1 MTAKSDSTPYG
12 VIYCIT
18 NKVNGKKYIG
28 QTTGTVA
35 YRWSKHCGTG
45 KQCRVLSAAIGKHGK
60 EAFDVIQIDSAAS
73 KQELDEKEIAHI
85 AAFRSND
92 RDIGYNIAPG
102 GAIGKHA
109 KETCELISKA
119 LTGKPL
125 TAAHCVKLSESH
137 MGIKRSAESCAKQ
150 SATATGT
157 KRPKTAEQIAKFV
170 ATVTGKKRGPMS
182 EAHKA
187 KIGAANKGKIRGPHS
202 EEHKQKRSLKMIGKP
217 KNWSPEGRERT
228 LAASRA
234 YWAQYRLEKAA
245 QI

>member
-1 MTAKSDSTPYG
+1 MTAKSDSKPYG
-12 VIYCIT
+12 LIYCIK
-18 NKVNGKKYIG
+18 NKESGKIYIG
-28 QTTGTVA
+28 QTTGTIQ

-45 KQCRVLSAAIGKHGK
+45 KQCRILSAAISKYGKDSF
-60 EAFDVIQIDSAAS
+60 EVFQIDSATS
-73 KQELDEKEIAHI
+73 KQELDKKEIAHI

-92 RDIGYNIAPG
+92 RGIGYNIAPG

-125 TAAHCVKLSESH
+125 TGAHCAKLSKSH

-157 KRPKTAEQIAKFV
+157 KRPKTAEQIRKFV

-182 EAHKA
+182 DAHKA
-187 KIGAANKGKIRGPHS
+187 KIGDANRGKTHAPMS
-202 EEHKQKRSLKMIGKP
+202 EDQKEKRSAKMAGIP

-234 YWAQYRLEKAA
+234 YWAQYRLDKAA